1 MTARP
6 FTSDTRGFSLV
17 ELALSITII
26 GILIGLVVGVAGMM
40 DSARV
45 TAAVTK
51 VKTIEDAVR
60 DFRETYHAWP
70 GDFSAAMSM
79 LNNCSASLRCGNGD
93 GNGAI
98 LTGSYTLASSG
109 DLTGERETLYAWRHL
124 ALSDFMSDA
133 SNSENVLAWGKSHP
147 RSGFGGGIE
156 IFYSTSFFSQRGHFL
171 RFSQVP
177 PGQSLGNGD
186 GLSSS
191 AARAFDLKVDDGDP
205 FAGHVMASQS
215 GGGGCLTAARAYD
228 LSSSAQDCV
237 VFLKLHAQ

>member
-6 FTSDTRGFSLV
+6 FISDTRGFSLV
-17 ELALSITII
+17 ELALSTTII

-51 VKTIEDAVR
+51 VKTIEGAVR

-79 LNNCSASLRCGNGD
+79 LNNCSASMRCGNGD

-98 LTGSYTLASSG
+98 LRGSSNLGFRANLAA
-109 DLTGERETLYAWRHL
+109 DVETRYAWRHL
-124 ALSDFMSDA
+124 ALSDFMPDS

-156 IFYSTSFFSQRGHFL
+156 IFYGKSIFSQRGHFL
-171 RFSQVP
+171 RFSEVP

-186 GLSSS
+186 GLSSL

-205 FAGHVMASQS
+205 LAGHVMTSQS
-215 GGGGCLTAARAYD
+215 GGGGCLTAASAYD
-228 LSSSAQDCV
+228 LSSSAQDCI